1 MPGSPLPS
9 AAPADPL
16 EGVRVW
22 VDGELLGLE
31 ATVRALD
38 HGLTV
43 GDGVFETAKV
53 VDGRPFALS
62 RHHDRMDRS
71 LAGLGLE
78 PLDRARLQ
86 EGIDAV
92 LGLGTLRHA
101 RLRYTVTAGLGPLGS
116 DRIPGAATYV
126 VTAMEVPPAGPSTTV
141 AVVPWTRNERGA
153 LAGVKS
159 TSYAENVLAL
169 CAAKRLGHSEAILA
183 NTAGM
188 LCEGTGTNVFV
199 VTDGVVRT
207 PALSSGPLAGVTR
220 ALTIEWL
227 REEGVEVVEQ
237 ELPLSVLADCEELWV
252 TSSTRDVCAVTRYD
266 VVPPAVLLTGEQVAV
281 PGLTARTLGE
291 GPGPLARVAQEVFAR
306 RSADDL
312 DP

>member
-1 MPGSPLPS
+1 MTGTPQPT
-9 AAPADPL
+9 ATPADPL

-22 VDGELLGLE
+22 VDGELLGPG

-38 HGLTV
+38 HGVTV

-53 VDGRPFALS
+53 VDGRPFALT

-101 RLRYTVTAGLGPLGS
+101 RLRYTITAGLGPLGS

-126 VTAMEVPPAGPSTTV
+126 VTAMEVPPAGPTTSV

-159 TSYAENVLAL
+159 TSYADNVVAL
-169 CAAKRLGHSEAILA
+169 SAAKRMGHSEAIFA

-199 VTDGVVRT
+199 VTDGAVRT
-207 PALSSGPLAGVTR
+207 PSLASGPLAGVTR
-220 ALTIEWL
+220 VLTIEWL
-227 REEGVEVVEQ
+227 REEGVEVREE
-237 ELPLSVLADCEELWV
+237 ELPLSVLADCDELWI
-252 TSSTRDVCAVTRYD
+252 TSSTRDISAVTRYD
-266 VVPPAVLLTGEQVAV
+266 VAPAARLVTGEEVAV
-281 PGLTARTLGE
+281 PGLTSRRLGE
-291 GPGPLARVAQEVFAR
+291 GPGPLALRAQEIFSR
-306 RSADDL
+306 RSAADM

>member
-1 MPGSPLPS
+1 MNNPAPS
-9 AAPADPL
+9 AATAPQL

-22 VDGELLGLE
+22 VDGQLLGPS
-31 ATVRALD
+31 ATVAALD
-38 HGLTV
+38 HGVTV
-43 GDGVFETAKV
+43 GDGVFETCKV

-78 PLDRARLQ
+78 PLDRDRLA

-92 LGLGTLRHA
+92 LGQGSMTFA

-126 VTAMEVPPAGPSTTV
+126 VTAAEVSPAPPTTTV

-159 TSYAENVLAL
+159 TSYAENVVALA
-169 CAAKRLGHSEAILA
+169 AAKELGHSEALFA

-207 PALSSGPLAGVTR
+207 PSLATGPLAGVTR
-220 ALTIEWL
+220 ALTITWL
-227 REEGVEVVEQ
+227 REEGVEVVE
-237 ELPLSVLADCEELWV
+237 EALPLSVLAEADEVWI
-252 TSSTRDVCAVTRYD
+252 TSSTRDVTAVTEIG
-266 VVPPAVLLTGEQVAV
+266 VVPTATLLTGEQVSV
-281 PGLTARTLGE
+281 PELQPRTLGDR
-291 GPGPLARVAQEVFAR
+291 PGPLAQVAQEVFAR
-306 RSADDL
+306 RSAA
-312 DP
+312 DPDPD